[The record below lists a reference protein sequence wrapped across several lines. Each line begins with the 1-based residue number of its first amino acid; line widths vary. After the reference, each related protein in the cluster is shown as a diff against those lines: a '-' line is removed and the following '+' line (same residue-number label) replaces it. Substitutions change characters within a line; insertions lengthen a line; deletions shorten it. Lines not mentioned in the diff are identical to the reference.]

1 VRAVQE
7 GFAGVRYLIRHDPAQ
22 KLLGIAL
29 FSNAGVG
36 ESDDWPSRREAP
48 LSSSLIAEAHWRFG
62 YRVLPTP

>member
-1 VRAVQE
+1 MRAVQE

-36 ESDDWPSRREAP
+36 ESDDWPIVARHRSRAR
-48 LSSSLIAEAHWRFG
+48 
-62 YRVLPTP
+62 